1 MKYWLLATL
10 LLSTSVQAEIVACH
24 ITYGGETRVIEAAP
38 VATPYTVPT
47 VEIGSYF
54 LFRLV
59 FQNLPAD
66 QATIKTYTY
75 ADHDSGPA
83 PLHQAT
89 FPYPVS
95 NSGRYGFSGQHF
107 VYEPVR
113 DGELQ
118 YWCELR
124 P

>member
-10 LLSTSVQAEIVACH
+10 LLSTSVQAETVTCH
-24 ITYGGETRVIEAAP
+24 VTYGGETRVIEATP

-59 FQNLPAD
+59 FQDKPAD

-83 PLHQAT
+83 LIHQAI
-89 FPYPVS
+89 FAYPPPAAA
-95 NSGRYGFSGQHF
+95 RYGFSGLHF
-107 VYEPVR
+107 VYETLR

-118 YWCELR
+118 YWCELK
-124 P
+124 